1 MRIDKL
7 LAHSGFGTRKQV
19 RQLIKDKLVKVND
32 QVIKSHGTK
41 VDPEKD
47 QITVSDVPVHYQ
59 EFVYFML
66 NKPQGVI
73 SATEDNLHET
83 VIDLL
88 EPNDI
93 VQEPHPVGRLDID
106 TEGLLI
112 LTNDGQLTHHL
123 TSPNRNVN
131 KVYLA
136 EIDGI
141 VTDEDVKDFKEG
153 VILDDG
159 YEAKPAVLEILAT
172 DEEQALS
179 QIKVTVTEGKFH
191 QVKRMFQAVGKEV
204 LSLKRLSMGDL
215 VLDPTLEVGTYRELT
230 KEEIELLKTK

>member
-1 MRIDKL
+1 MRIDKI

-41 VDPEKD
+41 VDPEKN
-47 QITVSDVPVHYQ
+47 QITVSGVPVHYQ

-123 TSPNRNVN
+123 TSPNRHVN

>member
-1 MRIDKL
+1 M
-7 LAHSGFGTRKQV
+7 
-19 RQLIKDKLVKVND
+19 
-32 QVIKSHGTK
+32 
-41 VDPEKD
+41 
-47 QITVSDVPVHYQ
+47 
-59 EFVYFML
+59 
-66 NKPQGVI
+66 
-73 SATEDNLHET
+73 
-83 VIDLL
+83 IDLL

-230 KEEIELLKTK
+230 KEEIEILKTK